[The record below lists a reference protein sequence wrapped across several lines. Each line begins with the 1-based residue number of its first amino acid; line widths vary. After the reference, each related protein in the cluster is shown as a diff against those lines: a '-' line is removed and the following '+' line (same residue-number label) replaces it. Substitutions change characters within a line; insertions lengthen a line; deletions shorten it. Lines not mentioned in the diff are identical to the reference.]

1 MMGMR
6 LHLKYNNLLIW
17 FKYTPLIRNQ
27 ITHEFIRKSSIIF
40 IRRKKGIW
48 GKLPEA
54 PNATIFGNTKTPHKP
69 STHVK
74 FHNVTL
80 GGLINNSYHQFGF
93 GDTPY
98 GPSRDDWIYGD
109 HDPDNDVENS
119 MILTNLSKRD
129 KVSTS
134 DISKILSIP
143 NPSSTQGMEE
153 LNIDG
158 KLHCQVKTSFI
169 YMSTNCNMRWTM
181 EHINIIITSVKKVDN
196 VIPTQVWVKPPYR
209 SIRGWSN

>member
-1 MMGMR
+1 MGMR

-80 GGLINNSYHQFGF
+80 GDLINNSYHQFGF

-158 KLHCQVKTSFI
+158 KLYFQVTPNLFMRQPTSTHIFNI
-169 YMSTNCNMRWTM
+169 WLITVLMGYLLARMLLPSICPHPIMSTF
-181 EHINIIITSVKKVDN
+181 EA
-196 VIPTQVWVKPPYR
+196 
-209 SIRGWSN
+209 